1 MKKIDTLVQLSF
13 HINFQDYGGL
23 TELKKK
29 TNKELTE
36 LLNRTRKY

>member
-1 MKKIDTLVQLSF
+1 MKKSDTLVQLSY

-23 TELKKK
+23 KELKKK

-36 LLNRTRKY
+36 LWNKVRK